1 MLHFEEFR
9 QQAHDRGQRL
19 RRQAEAGRLAE
30 QVLGGRR
37 RRRRLLALQTTFGL
51 LVRARRHAGHQGTR
65 A

>member
-30 QVLGGRR
+30 QVLGRR
-37 RRRRLLALQTTFGL
+37 QGRRRLLALPALGL
-51 LVRARRHAGHQGTR
+51 LVRGRRHAGNQGTR